1 MYKAAV
7 RWMIRRNVRALAS
20 GDPGPLLASYAHD
33 AVLVFPGRSTWS
45 GEHRG
50 KPAIESFLRS
60 YLDDGIVGEAH
71 EILVNGPP
79 WRTTLSVLFTVE
91 AKTPTGEVAYQN
103 RAMLFA
109 RARWGKIVYQED
121 FEDTQSIDDF
131 DRYLTDQA
139 QHVG

>member
-7 RWMIRRNVRALAS
+7 RWMIRRNVRALAI
-20 GDPGPLLASYAHD
+20 GDPGPLLASYAND

-45 GEHRG
+45 GEYRG
-50 KPAIESFLRS
+50 KPAIESFLRR
-60 YLDDGIVGEAH
+60 YLDDGIVGQAH

-79 WRTTLSVLFTVE
+79 WRTTLGVLFTVE
-91 AKTPTGEVAYQN
+91 ANTPTGEVVYQN

-121 FEDTQSIDDF
+121 FEDTHRIDEF
-131 DRYLTDQA
+131 DRYLTGRA
-139 QHVG
+139 QHVP